1 MCCDLFHVLAIHL
14 CEYVL
19 TTLPRTISKVL
30 NVFFVVLVF
39 ARIQRYMWIFAEKKC
54 RVNISMKS
62 HSFTIPN
69 VGNPP
74 ISCKK

>member
-1 MCCDLFHVLAIHL
+1 MLAIHL

-19 TTLPRTISKVL
+19 TTLPRKISKVL

-39 ARIQRYMWIFAEKKC
+39 ARIQRYMWMFAEKKW
-54 RVNISMKS
+54 RVNISMKF
-62 HSFTIPN
+62 HSFTILK